1 MSPAWRATAH
11 AGDFAVVC
19 SGGGARAAY
28 QAGVLHGLARRLPGL
43 APRIFTGVS
52 AGAINAAYLGAYP
65 GSFLEAAEGL
75 VEMWRAVTPDQV
87 FRTDLG
93 RIAGYLLRRG
103 SGVATR
109 RSRAGRRARALV
121 DSEPLYRFLA
131 ARLEG
136 PDGAITGIERNLD
149 AGRVK
154 AVAVS
159 TVSYAEGDT
168 VVWVQARDFVPWQR
182 PGRRIVSARLAVAH
196 LVASSA
202 LPMIFPAVRL
212 DGGWHGDGGVRQIS
226 PFSPAIHLGAIGI
239 VGISTRPALDRQGID
254 PLVHRTYPSPA
265 RLGGLM
271 LDAVFLELFDEDARR
286 LEKVNQLCRA
296 LPDPARENVREIA
309 TVVVRPSR
317 DPRRLAAAF
326 ESELPRA
333 VRFAGRRLSDG
344 SVGSAELLSLMLF
357 VPGYVDALLELG
369 RSDAEQRAAAIGERL
384 GIEPAP
390 ADPANPIDAVDSLAP
405 VEPADPA

>member
-1 MSPAWRATAH
+1 VSPAWRATAR

-43 APRIFTGVS
+43 APRIYTGVS
-52 AGAINAAYLGAYP
+52 AGAINAAYLGAHP
-65 GSFLEAAEGL
+65 GSFLEATAGL
-75 VEMWRAVTPDQV
+75 VEMWRSVTPDQV
-87 FRTDLG
+87 FRTDIG

-103 SGVATR
+103 SGDAAR

-121 DSEPLYRFLA
+121 DSDPLYRFLA
-131 ARLEG
+131 TRLEG
-136 PDGAITGIERNLD
+136 SDGTITGIERNLD
-149 AGRVK
+149 AGRVR

-168 VVWVQARDFVPWQR
+168 VIWVQARDFEPWQR
-182 PGRRIVSARLAVAH
+182 PGRRIVPARLAVAH

-212 DGGWHGDGGVRQIS
+212 DGGWHGDGGVHLVA
-226 PFSPAIHLGAIGI
+226 PFSPAIHLGATGI
-239 VGISTRPALDRQGID
+239 LGISTRPAPERAEPDS
-254 PLVHRTYPSPA
+254 VAHRTYPSPA
-265 RLGGLM
+265 RIGGLM

-296 LPDPARENVREIA
+296 LPDPERQRVREIA

-317 DPRRLAAAF
+317 DPRRMAAAF

-344 SVGSAELLSLMLF
+344 AVGSAELLSLMLF
-357 VPGYVDALLELG
+357 VPGYVEALVELG
-369 RSDAEQRAAAIGERL
+369 RADAEERAASIGERL
-384 GIEPAP
+384 GLAP
-390 ADPANPIDAVDSLAP
+390 ASLAP
-405 VEPADPA
+405 A